1 MHRNTPNIHCG
12 LVMCLIFKNPDSVR
26 SNGQSSDILTLLKK
40 IESFGPYFEAMQQDT
55 KKLAGQVEEC
65 RGLSDRLSGMVNQY
79 VL

>member
-1 MHRNTPNIHCG
+1 
-12 LVMCLIFKNPDSVR
+12 MCLIFKNPDSVR

>member
-1 MHRNTPNIHCG
+1 MIIFSIVSHNDG
-12 LVMCLIFKNPDSVR
+12 LKSDSVR

-65 RGLSDRLSGMVNQY
+65 RGLSDRLSGMVGPYPFPNFSE
-79 VL
+79 